1 MLFTTKMT
9 TKPPSNGS
17 ETFRKIPF
25 PLCMFGVKSKENSF
39 IKKTNFPNF
48 RFVDMYTLN
57 THNLSTKYM
66 NATFHHSRLMG
77 ASDIYNSVSF
87 FAPKYF
93 FSFCKYF
100 CVESTGGGKQSET
113 RKGSLNCQ

>member
-1 MLFTTKMT
+1 MY
-9 TKPPSNGS
+9 
-17 ETFRKIPF
+17 
-25 PLCMFGVKSKENSF
+25 GVKCKENSF

-87 FAPKYF
+87 FCTEIF
-93 FSFCKYF
+93 FLFLFVNIFALKVQAVGYKVKRGKEASTVNEK
-100 CVESTGGGKQSET
+100 VEK
-113 RKGSLNCQ
+113 LLDIIY